1 MTEHK
6 WHRRI
11 TALVRQKEQI
21 ARLDKD
27 RLFPYTLPAVGATED
42 QLDALESVIGMGLGE
57 EHRSFLATANGWRA
71 FFETQDLL
79 STDQLAGGPHRSA
92 FTTWIDS
99 APPQARDAGFTS
111 ANVLPIAVDLEMP
124 LFSAMPITEGR
135 VLGRVIVLD
144 PSGVIDDFESFAS
157 YIDST
162 ITYTQRNLEDFEA
175 GRYQA

>member
-1 MTEHK
+1 MTE
-6 WHRRI
+6 WPTRI
-11 TALVRQKEQI
+11 VELVRLKERI

-27 RLFPYTLPAVGATED
+27 RLFPYTLPSVGATED
-42 QLDALESVIGMGLGE
+42 QLDALESAIGMRLDEG
-57 EHRSFLATANGWRA
+57 HRSFLATANGWRG

-92 FTTWIDS
+92 FATWIDS

-111 ANVLPIAVDLEMP
+111 TSVLPIAVDLEMP
-124 LFSAMPITEGR
+124 LFSVMPITEGR
-135 VLGRVIVLD
+135 VLGRVVVLD
-144 PSGVIDDFESFAS
+144 PSGIIDDFESFAS

-162 ITYTQRNLEDFEA
+162 IAYTQRNLEDFEA